1 MVEAIEA
8 GQSVVVA
15 GEAGVGKSVVM
26 DEAARR
32 LAARGFVV
40 VRCAAIEGLAE
51 LPLAALGHLV
61 PASAELDPATAAR
74 AAAEVL
80 TSLAPGS
87 GAVLCVDDAPLLDP
101 LSALAILHARETGRL
116 RVLATARA
124 TGELPGPVAQLAR
137 GGGVRL
143 DLQRFSRDE
152 TGALAASILGAPL
165 DTASVSRL
173 FRATDGLALG
183 VDELVRCAAAR
194 DAFVAEAGL
203 WRWRP
208 DANIDERLA
217 ALLGLRFA
225 ELAGAERDA
234 LALVCTA
241 ESLPAEVVRAV
252 VGDVDLAAMAERR
265 LLRAGDR
272 PGWVVPGH
280 LLLQDAVRE
289 RLDPVRRNELLAR
302 LVARL
307 HVGEGSGIET
317 DPRLRRRMVAA
328 AVALEVDV
336 PDEDLLDVARWARS
350 QNTTRHVRPVVAR
363 GWSQV
368 PSAFTGLVH
377 GDSLASTGAH
387 EAACAVFEAATDLA
401 TSDEER
407 VAIALAHASSLRH
420 GLGRLDDGA
429 AVLDRARALTVDP
442 ALLLQVTAAEADD
455 LLLLGRAS
463 DVIELWEAASRHG
476 ESTAAHFRMTQPA
489 VAAHAYAGRIAGALA
504 VMAVHERWAPV
515 HGDAHPL
522 VREFAGRRWASTA
535 ILAGAGDLVRSR
547 VVEQYEDAVEASDGF
562 LRLMSSLP
570 LGIDAWLRG
579 DLVRAEHLAREAM
592 GVPVDEVR
600 QIAQYLLVRV
610 LLLMERTDEVA
621 TWCEEALAS
630 AKSSIEI
637 NVSWI
642 TTARAQSLAARGRR
656 SDSVAAMLD
665 GAEQAERLGQAVPAA
680 YFFHDV
686 FRVEGPRRV
695 ASRLAQ
701 LAGLCDAPVVGAM
714 ADHVGA
720 VADGDDR
727 RLIAA
732 AERAD
737 AIGCGTF
744 ARLMLDD
751 AVRLARD
758 AGRSA
763 DAAAAA
769 LLLERVSAAQTGW
782 PVARL
787 AGPRAALGL
796 TPRELEVAQM
806 AALGAT
812 DAEIAAHFVVSVRTV
827 NAQLRAVYRKLGV
840 DGRRALRS
848 VPGLGG

>member
-1 MVEAIEA
+1 MVVDAIEA

-15 GEAGVGKSVVM
+15 GEAGVGKTVVM

-32 LAARGFVV
+32 LAERGYRV
-40 VRCAAIEGLAE
+40 VRCVAIEGLAD
-51 LPLAALGHLV
+51 LPLAAVAHLV
-61 PASAELDPATAAR
+61 PSVAGLDAAAAGR
-74 AAAEVL
+74 AAAEAL
-80 TSLAPGS
+80 TTLAPGS

-101 LSALAILHARETGRL
+101 LSAHAILQARDAGRL
-116 RVLATARA
+116 RVLATARG
-124 TGELPGPVAQLAR
+124 TGELPGAVAPLAR
-137 GGGVRL
+137 GAGLRL
-143 DLQRFSRDE
+143 DLQRLSRAE
-152 TGALAASILGAPL
+152 TGELAAAILGAAL
-165 DTASVSRL
+165 DTASVTRL
-173 FRATDGLALG
+173 FRATDGLALA

-208 DANIDERLA
+208 DAQIDERLA

-241 ESLPAEVVRAV
+241 ESLPADVIRAV
-252 VGDVDLAAMAERR
+252 VGEVDLAAMAERR

-289 RLDPVRRNELLAR
+289 RLEPLRRNELLGR
-302 LVARL
+302 LVTQL
-307 HVGEGSGIET
+307 HDGVASD
-317 DPRLRRRMVAA
+317 DPMLRRRLVAA
-328 AVALEVDV
+328 AVSLDVAV
-336 PDEDLLDVARWARS
+336 PDDDLLDVVRWARA
-350 QNTTRHVRPVVAR
+350 QNATRHVAPVVAR
-363 GWSQV
+363 CWAQV
-368 PSAFTGLVH
+368 PTAFTGLAH
-377 GDSLASTGAH
+377 GDVLAAAGRH
-387 EAACAVFEAATDLA
+387 DAACVVFEAAGALA
-401 TSDEER
+401 AGDDER

-429 AVLDRARALTVDP
+429 AVLDRARSLTHDP
-442 ALLLQVTAAEADD
+442 ALLLQVTAVEADD
-455 LLLLGRAS
+455 LLLLGRAR
-463 DVIELWEAASRHG
+463 DVIDLWEAAARHG
-476 ESTAAHFRMTQPA
+476 ESTAAHFRMTQPV
-489 VAAHAYAGRIAGALA
+489 VAAHAYAGRISDALA

-522 VREFAGRRWASTA
+522 VREFTGRRWASTA
-535 ILAGAGDLVRSR
+535 ILAGAGDLVRER

-579 DLVRAEHLAREAM
+579 DLLRAEHLAREAM

-610 LLLMERTDEVA
+610 LLLMDRTDEVA
-621 TWCEEALAS
+621 AWCEEALAS

-642 TTARAQSLAARGRR
+642 TTAKAQSLAARGRR
-656 SDSVAAMLD
+656 SDAVEVMLD
-665 GAEQAERLGQAVPAA
+665 GAELADRMGQVVPSA

-695 ASRLAQ
+695 AGRLAE
-701 LAGLCDAPVVGAM
+701 LAASCDAPVVAVM

-720 VADGDDR
+720 VAAGDDA
-727 RLIAA
+727 RLVAA
-732 AERAD
+732 AARAH

-744 ARLMLDD
+744 ARAMLDD
-751 AVRLARD
+751 AVRIARD
-758 AGRSA
+758 SGRSA

-769 LLLERVSAAQTGW
+769 TQLARVREAQTGW
-782 PVARL
+782 PEPVVAD
-787 AGPRAALGL
+787 AVDALGL
-796 TPRELEVAQM
+796 TPRELEVARR
-806 AALGAT
+806 AAAGAT
-812 DAEIAAHFVVSVRTV
+812 DAEIAAEFVVSVRTV